1 MFEKIQALKED
12 YIASLREDFETFEAL
27 ASEIEFGLEE
37 PRTFNELRELAH
49 RVAGSAGSFGFDA
62 LGSNAKAV
70 DQILTESQAVSA
82 QLSARLVDLRANFD
96 TALR

>member
-1 MFEKIQALKED
+1 VLEKIKALKED

-37 PRTFNELRELAH
+37 PRTFDELRELAH

-62 LGSNAKAV
+62 LGSTAKSV
-70 DQILTESQAVSA
+70 DQILTKGQTASA
-82 QLSARLVDLRANFD
+82 DLSARLVSLRASFG